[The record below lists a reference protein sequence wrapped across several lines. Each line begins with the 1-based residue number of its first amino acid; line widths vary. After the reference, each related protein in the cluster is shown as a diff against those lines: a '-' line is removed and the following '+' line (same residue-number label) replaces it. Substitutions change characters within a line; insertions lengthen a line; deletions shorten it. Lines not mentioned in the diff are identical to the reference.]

1 MRAPLQILAFP
12 FIKEGEKYYYALFK
26 RKDMDVWQAIA
37 GGGEDNET
45 PVEAMKREIYE
56 EASIDKN
63 SQYIRLSS
71 IATIPAVNIRGTI
84 WDDIIVIPEIAFGV
98 EVMAKELKISDE
110 HTEYL
115 WLSFD
120 EAMDKLKYDS
130 NKCALWELDY
140 RLKNNLTNIK
150 NNIQNIEKYYS
161 SN

>member
-12 FIKEGEKYYYALFK
+12 FIKEDGKYYYALFK
-26 RKDMDVWQAIA
+26 RKDIGVWQAIA

-63 SQYIRLSS
+63 SLYIRLSS
-71 IATIPAVNIRGTI
+71 IATIPAINIRGTI
-84 WDDIIVIPEIAFGV
+84 WNDIIAIPEITFGV
-98 EVMAKELKISDE
+98 EIASRELNIGDE
-110 HTEYL
+110 HTEYS
-115 WLSFD
+115 WFSFD

-140 RLKNNLTNIK
+140 RLKNNQNSS
-150 NNIQNIEKYYS
+150 NNIQLIKKYY
-161 SN
+161 